1 MKGIIISSFLLLVGA
16 TCLSQKEIFFGK
28 VKSINKNDDQTM
40 ISILFKFS
48 YGGRKFQPK
57 DSLRNWDSL
66 NLKISYIESRK
77 ILKFILIDSGN
88 VFAIDSVKVKKKD
101 SIFYIKKN
109 YISLFPPIY
118 WTYQKERRTIL
129 IDEKGINYTVKNRFR
144 GLFFII
150 PIVSLETEDNFIFH
164 RV

>member
-1 MKGIIISSFLLLVGA
+1 MKGIIILSFLLLVGA
-16 TCLSQKEIFFGK
+16 TCLSQKEIFSGK

-40 ISILFKFS
+40 ISVLFNFS
-48 YGGRKFQPK
+48 YGRKFQPK

-77 ILKFILIDSGN
+77 ILKFMLIDSGN

-109 YISLFPPIY
+109 YISLLPPIY
-118 WTYQKERRTIL
+118 WTYQKERKTIL
-129 IDEKGINYTVKNRFR
+129 IDEKGINYTIKNRFR

-150 PIVSLETEDNFIFH
+150 PIVSLNTEDNFIFH